1 MAASALTTLGR
12 SALDDLRSTLAGGV
26 LEPEDDGYDD
36 ARTLFNAMIDRRPAV
51 IAQCATADDVAAAV
65 RFGREHELPVA
76 VRSGGHSVAGNSV
89 CDGGIVIDVRPLNEI
104 SVDSEARIARVG
116 GGCTWGEFDRV
127 AQQYG
132 LATTGGRVSTTGVA
146 GLTLGGGSG
155 WLERKHGLACD
166 NLVAVELVTAAGERV
181 RATER
186 EHPDLF
192 WALHGGGGNFGV
204 ATSFEFRV
212 HSVGPTV
219 LAGLL
224 LYPASCGAEV
234 IAMCR
239 DVMLGAPD
247 ELGAFFGYVTAP
259 AEPEVPAHLHGQL
272 IVLIA
277 VCWAG
282 PIEEGEEVLRPLRE
296 HGHLA
301 ADLVGPIAYADFQ
314 CAIDDPPGYRNY
326 WTADY
331 LDQLSDEAVAT
342 FVAHSEAMALGP
354 SQSAIV
360 PWGGAVARVPED
372 ATPLSKRTAP
382 FLVHPFG
389 LWADASDDERC
400 IAWARGLSAGMK
412 RFSSGGVYLNF
423 IGDEGHERIRAAFG
437 PGKYDRLA
445 AIKHRYDPDNV
456 FRLNQNIR
464 PSKEGSR

>member
-1 MAASALTTLGR
+1 MTASATATPSR
-12 SALDDLRSTLAGGV
+12 AALEELRSTLTGRV
-26 LEPEDDGYDD
+26 LEPGDDGYDE

-51 IAQCATADDVAAAV
+51 IAQCADVADVTAAV
-65 RFGREHELPVA
+65 RFAREHELRAA

-89 CDGGIVIDVRPLNEI
+89 CDDGIVIDVRPLKEI
-104 SVDSEARIARVG
+104 SVDAEARVARVG

-166 NLVAVELVTAAGERV
+166 NLVAVEVVTAGGELV
-181 RATER
+181 RASER

-192 WALHGGGGNFGV
+192 WALRGGGGNFGV
-204 ATSFEFRV
+204 ATAFEFRM
-212 HSVGPTV
+212 HPVGPTV

-224 LYPASCGAEV
+224 LYPASCGADA
-234 IAMCR
+234 IALCR

-247 ELGAFFGYVTAP
+247 ELGAFFGYVTGP
-259 AEPEVPAHLHGQL
+259 PEPEVPAHLHGRL

-282 PIEEGEEVLRPLRE
+282 SIEEGEEVLRPLRE
-296 HGHLA
+296 HDHLA

-314 CAIDDPPGYRNY
+314 CAIDDPPGCRNY

-331 LDQLSDEAVAT
+331 LNELSDQAIAV
-342 FVAHSEAMALGP
+342 FVAHSERMALGP

-372 ATPLSKRTAP
+372 ATPLSKRDAA
-382 FLVHPFG
+382 FVVHPFG
-389 LWADASDDERC
+389 LWADAADDERC
-400 IAWARGLSAGMK
+400 IDWARSLSADMK

-423 IGDEGHERIRAAFG
+423 VGDEGHDRIRAAFG
-437 PGKYDRLA
+437 PEKYDRLA
-445 AIKHRYDPDNV
+445 AIKHRYDPDNF
-456 FRLNQNIR
+456 FRLNQNIS
-464 PSKEGSR
+464 PSKEGAK

>member
-1 MAASALTTLGR
+1 MAASAVTTLSRTALDELR
-12 SALDDLRSTLAGGV
+12 SALAGCV
-26 LEPEDDGYDD
+26 LEPGDDDYDD
-36 ARTLFNAMIDRRPAV
+36 ARTVFNAMIDRRPAV
-51 IAQCATADDVAAAV
+51 IAQCATVDDVATAV

-89 CDGGIVIDVRPLNEI
+89 CDGGIVIDVRPLKVI
-104 SVDSEARIARVG
+104 TVDAEARVARVG

-166 NLVAVELVTAAGERV
+166 NLVAVELVTAGGELV
-181 RATER
+181 RASEK
-186 EHPDLF
+186 ESSELF
-192 WALHGGGGNFGV
+192 WALHGGGGNFGI
-204 ATSFEFRV
+204 ATAFEFLL
-212 HSVGPTV
+212 HPVGPTV

-234 IAMCR
+234 IASCR

-247 ELGAFFGYVTAP
+247 ELGAFFGYVTGP
-259 AEPEVPAHLHGQL
+259 PEPEVPAHLHGRL

-331 LDQLSDEAVAT
+331 VDELSDEALAV
-342 FVAHSEAMALGP
+342 FVEQSERMALGP

-372 ATPLSKRTAP
+372 ATPLSKRDAA
-382 FLVHPFG
+382 FVVHPFG
-389 LWADASDDERC
+389 LWADPADDRRC
-400 IAWARGLSAGMK
+400 IDWARSLSADMK

-423 IGDEGHERIRAAFG
+423 IGDEGQDRVRAAFG
-437 PGKYDRLA
+437 PEKYERLA
-445 AIKHRYDPDNV
+445 AVKRRYDPDNQ
-456 FRLNQNIR
+456 FRGNQNIV
-464 PSKEGSR
+464 PSKEGAT